1 MTPEFEEALARWE
14 TGELSRDEL
23 SRRFPD
29 QDVTGLLRTFERMQA
44 AGTGPTPDPAEAWE
58 AVRQQL
64 PVRFAKR
71 RKRSRGI
78 RLLAAALVALVALGA
93 TAYAFVPGV
102 RRAIGAALD
111 ESTSTDERSP
121 RPTVGSV
128 DPILTSE
135 PAEEDGSGVDE
146 PDPDEGSP
154 GSEGRQDEESDEQ
167 SDEQGED
174 PAGNAQGEDE
184 DDEAASDQ
192 GTDDEGTSGGDQAQ
206 GTLGEDSEQ
215 SSDGADQSGADQGGG
230 QGPERVD
237 QSGDGDPGN

>member
-29 QDVTGLLRTFERMQA
+29 EDVAGLLSTFERMQA
-44 AGTGPTPDPAEAWE
+44 AGTGPTPDPTEAWE

-111 ESTSTDERSP
+111 ESTSTHERSP
-121 RPTVGSV
+121 GATVGSV

-135 PAEEDGSGVDE
+135 PAEEDEPAFDE
-146 PDPDEGSP
+146 PDPDEDEGSP
-154 GSEGRQDEESDEQ
+154 GSEGRHDEESDEQ
-167 SDEQGED
+167 GHEQGED
-174 PAGNAQGEDE
+174 PPGNAQGEDGDAGSGE
-184 DDEAASDQ
+184 
-192 GTDDEGTSGGDQAQ
+192 GTDDEGTSGGDQTQ
-206 GTLGEDSEQ
+206 GTQDSDSQ
-215 SSDGADQSGADQGGG
+215 QGSDGADQGGTDQGGG
-230 QGPERVD
+230 QDADQVG
-237 QSGDGDPGN
+237 QSGDSGD

>member
-23 SRRFPD
+23 SRRYPD

-64 PVRFAKR
+64 PARFASR

-78 RLLAAALVALVALGA
+78 RLLAAALVALLALGA
-93 TAYAFVPGV
+93 TAYAFVPGI

-111 ESTSTDERSP
+111 ESTSTHERSP
-121 RPTVGSV
+121 GPTVGSV

-154 GSEGRQDEESDEQ
+154 RSEGRQDEESDEQ
-167 SDEQGED
+167 GDEQGED
-174 PAGNAQGEDE
+174 PAGNAQGEN
-184 DDEAASDQ
+184 DEAGSGE
-192 GTDDEGTSGGDQAQ
+192 GTGDEGTSGGDQTQ
-206 GTLGEDSEQ
+206 GTQGAGSQE
-215 SSDGADQSGADQGGG
+215 GADGADQGGADQGGDQGADQVG
-230 QGPERVD
+230 Q
-237 QSGDGDPGN
+237 SADGDPEN